1 MKNKVLFILFLI
13 IVLSSETRIYQLDT
27 NPAGF
32 FCDEAAIGFNAYSI
46 LTTGKDEYG
55 KPFPVFFRSF
65 GDYKNPVFIYSAIP
79 FVAAFG
85 LNEYSTRLTAVA
97 YGIFSIIAIYFLGK
111 ELFNRK
117 IALLTAFLLT
127 ISPWH
132 IHFSHVGFDIIAPV
146 PWIILS
152 LLFLQKSLKNF
163 LWYPLACLFFIIS
176 FLSYTSPK
184 LYLPPL
190 FLSFLLI
197 NFKTT
202 SKWLKDRRF
211 WISNFIIGFFFFL
224 LIGPYIQ
231 NGTFFARWNQVK
243 INNFDLKT
251 ISQGYFNHFSA
262 DFLFKKGDIDFTG
275 QNVTRHSIR
284 GMGELY
290 WFQLP
295 FILIGLS
302 TILFVKKYRRNLLFL
317 LAALLL
323 FPLGSIFTGTAP
335 QATRSVF
342 GLIPLVLFTAL
353 GIHYSFKL
361 ITGNLLKISSS
372 IITISFVYVV
382 AVSFS
387 IFLNLLFRYPL
398 YSSDFWGWQYGPRDI
413 MKYFLTVQ
421 NQYDD
426 LYMSGEYN
434 GAEIFLKFYDPENT
448 CLGKCKIGD
457 LWRNPAI
464 YDPSRRQLFALS
476 PDYLN
481 QSKFKNNFSTK
492 KILYYPNGKAA
503 FLIGEVVP

>member
-1 MKNKVLFILFLI
+1 MTNKKSCLILTLI
-13 IVLSSETRIYQLDT
+13 IILGFTIRIWHLGI

-32 FCDEAAIGFNAYSI
+32 FCDEAATGFNAYSI

-85 LNEYSTRLTAVA
+85 LNEYGTRLTAVA
-97 YGIFSIIAIYFLGK
+97 YGIFSIIAIFFLGK

-117 IALLTAFLLT
+117 IALLTAFLLAT
-127 ISPWH
+127 SPWH
-132 IHFSHVGFDIIAPV
+132 IHFSRVAFDIIAPV
-146 PWIILS
+146 PWIILA
-152 LLFLQKSLKNF
+152 LLFLQKSLKRF
-163 LWYPLACLFFIIS
+163 LWYPLALILLIIS

-202 SKWLKDRRF
+202 SNWLKDRRF

-224 LIGPYIQ
+224 LIDPYIQ

-243 INNFDLKT
+243 INNFNLKT

-302 TILFVKKYRRNLLFL
+302 TIVTVKKYRRNLLFL
-317 LAALLL
+317 LAALFL
-323 FPLGSIFTGTAP
+323 FPLGSIFTVTAP

-342 GLIPLVLFTAL
+342 GLIPLVLFTAV
-353 GIHYSFKL
+353 GIYYFFKL
-361 ITGNLLKISSS
+361 ISSS
-372 IITISFVYVV
+372 LVIISLVPIVAFSF
-382 AVSFS
+382 FN
-387 IFLNLLFRYPL
+387 FLNLASRYPF
-398 YSSDFWGWQYGPRDI
+398 YSSDYWGWQYGYRPIMDI
-413 MKYFLTVQ
+413 FKREEKSFDQLLVTHRF
-421 NQYDD
+421 NI
-426 LYMSGEYN
+426 GE
-434 GAEIFLKFYDPENT
+434 ELLKFYNISYQCE
-448 CLGKCKIGD
+448 KCKVMS
-457 LWRNPAI
+457 NPI
-464 YDPSRRQLFALS
+464 SINVTKKQLFALRTEDVTEAKKLY
-476 PDYLN
+476 PDLTFIQKEIIYLPDGTAEI
-481 QSKFKNNFSTK
+481 FIGNFTRSV
-492 KILYYPNGKAA
+492 
-503 FLIGEVVP
+503 F